1 MSDTNSSPAAE
12 NPAPIES
19 VPRNGSSN
27 GAAIATVIALCFG
40 GLVASLMQTL
50 VIPIQPEL
58 PTLLGTSHSNAS
70 WVITAT
76 LLAAAI
82 AMPIAGRLGDMFGKQ
97 RVLLGSAALLVAGSV
112 VCALSSS
119 VIPMIAG
126 RAIQGLAMGFIP
138 VGISLMREVT
148 PPKITSMAIAA
159 MSATLG
165 VGGAIGL
172 PLSAWIAQSWNWHG
186 LFWVSA
192 ILSLAVLALVV
203 VVVPHVPDAV
213 GGRLD
218 FVGAIGLAIGLS
230 AALIAVSKGNDW
242 GWTSG
247 TTLGTLIGGLVVLG
261 AWGFYQLR
269 TPEPLVD
276 LRTTARPAVLLTNI
290 AAVAIGFG
298 MMAQSIVIPMLLEM
312 DVRTGVG
319 LGQTM
324 LEAGLWMAPGGLMM
338 LVFAPVSGT
347 LINKIGAKYT
357 LAIGAT
363 VLGVGYLLAMF
374 LMNSPW
380 QLMIASIIAASGVG
394 IGYAAMPTL
403 IMGAVPM
410 TEAGAAV
417 GLNGLMRS
425 IGTTVSSA
433 VMAVLLT
440 TSTISMAGNDIPTHT
455 TFKWCFL
462 VGAVAAFV
470 GVAITL
476 CIPKR
481 GPKPTPTGV
490 VIADSAASGSA
501 TPGSATPGSAAPAT
515 SH

>member
-1 MSDTNSSPAAE
+1 MSDTQSSPAAE
-12 NPAPIES
+12 NSLPHVENKTAT
-19 VPRNGSSN
+19 
-27 GAAIATVIALCFG
+27 GAVATVIVLCLG
-40 GLVASLMQTL
+40 GLVAALMQTL

-58 PTLLGTSHSNAS
+58 PDLLHTSRSNAS

-76 LLAAAI
+76 LLAAAV

-97 RVLLGSAALLVAGSV
+97 RVLVGSGVLLVVGSV
-112 VCALSSS
+112 VCALSDS
-119 VIPMIAG
+119 VIPMIVG

-172 PLSAWIAQSWNWHG
+172 PLSAWIAQTWNWHA
-186 LFWVSA
+186 LFWVAAALGSV
-192 ILSLAVLALVV
+192 VLALGI
-203 VVVPHVPDAV
+203 VVVPHVPDAA

-218 FVGAIGLAIGLS
+218 IIGAIGLAIGLC

-242 GWTSG
+242 GWASG
-247 TTLGTLIGGLVVLG
+247 TTLGLLAAGIVVLI

-269 TPEPLVD
+269 ASDPLVD
-276 LRTTARPAVLLTNI
+276 LRTTAQPAVLLTNI
-290 AAVAIGFG
+290 AAIAIGFG
-298 MMAQSIVIPMLLEM
+298 MMAQSVVIPALLEM
-312 DVRTGVG
+312 PKETGIG

-324 LEAGLWMAPGGLMM
+324 LAAGLWMAPGGLMM
-338 LVFAPVSGT
+338 LVFSPVSGI

-363 VLGVGYLLAMF
+363 VLGTGYLIALF

-380 QLMIASIIAASGVG
+380 QLMVASIIAASGVG

-403 IMGAVPM
+403 IMGSVPM
-410 TEAGAAV
+410 TKAGAAV

-440 TSTISMAGNDIPTHT
+440 TATVSLGGNDMPSHT
-455 TFKWCFL
+455 SFRLCFL
-462 VGAVAAFV
+462 VGAIAAFV

-476 CIPKR
+476 TIPKR
-481 GPKPTPTGV
+481 GPQPVPTAAA
-490 VIADSAASGSA
+490 ADD
-501 TPGSATPGSAAPAT
+501 APAVPAAN
-515 SH
+515 

>member
-1 MSDTNSSPAAE
+1 MSDANSSPGTE
-12 NPAPIES
+12 NP
-19 VPRNGSSN
+19 VPYADTPRDGSSQ
-27 GAAIATVIALCFG
+27 GAAIATVVVLCFG
-40 GLVASLMQTL
+40 GLIASLMQTL

-58 PTLLGTSHSNAS
+58 PELLGTSRSNAS

-76 LLAAAI
+76 LLAAAV
-82 AMPIAGRLGDMFGKQ
+82 AMPIAGRLGDMFGK
-97 RVLLGSAALLVAGSV
+97 RRVMLASAVLLVIGSI
-112 VCALSSS
+112 VCALSTS

-148 PPKITSMAIAA
+148 PPRITSMAIAA

-186 LFWVSA
+186 LFWISA
-192 ILSLAVLALVV
+192 ILSAVVVALVV
-203 VVVPHVPDAV
+203 VVVPNVSDAV

-218 FVGAIGLAIGLS
+218 IGGAIGLAIGLC
-230 AALIAVSKGNDW
+230 AALIAISKGNDW
-242 GWTSG
+242 GWANG
-247 TTLGTLIGGLVVLG
+247 KTLGLLIAGVVVLV
-261 AWGFYQLR
+261 AWGFFELR
-269 TPEPLVD
+269 TTDPLVD

-290 AAVAIGFG
+290 AAIAIGFG

-312 DVRTGVG
+312 PKETGVG
-319 LGQTM
+319 LGQS
-324 LEAGLWMAPGGLMM
+324 LLHAGLWMAPGGLMM

-347 LINKIGAKYT
+347 LMNKIGAKYT

-363 VLGVGYLLAMF
+363 VLGSGYLIAMF

-380 QLMIASIIAASGVG
+380 QLMLASIIAASGVG

-425 IGTTVSSA
+425 IGTTISSA

-440 TSTISMAGNDIPTHT
+440 TSTISMAGSDVPTHT
-455 TFKWCFL
+455 TFKLCFL
-462 VGAVAAFV
+462 VGALAAFV
-470 GVAITL
+470 GAAITL
-476 CIPKR
+476 LIPKR
-481 GPKPTPTGV
+481 GPQPVPSGV
-490 VIADSAASGSA
+490 VVSGAEAKS
-501 TPGSATPGSAAPAT
+501 PAT

>member
-1 MSDTNSSPAAE
+1 M
-12 NPAPIES
+12 I
-19 VPRNGSSN
+19 V
-27 GAAIATVIALCFG
+27 LCLG
-40 GLVASLMQTL
+40 GLVAALMQTL

-58 PTLLGTSHSNAS
+58 PHLLGTSRSNAS

-76 LLAAAI
+76 LLAAAV

-97 RVLLGSAALLVAGSV
+97 RVLVGSGVLLVVGSV
-112 VCALSSS
+112 VCALSDS
-119 VIPMIAG
+119 VIPMIIG

-148 PPKITSMAIAA
+148 PPRITSMAIAA

-172 PLSAWIAQSWNWHG
+172 PLSAWIAQTWNWHA
-186 LFWVSA
+186 LFWVA
-192 ILSLAVLALVV
+192 AALGAVVLALVI
-203 VVVPHVPDAV
+203 VVVPHVPDAT

-218 FVGAIGLAIGLS
+218 IVGAIGLAIGLC

-242 GWTSG
+242 GWASG
-247 TTLGTLIGGLVVLG
+247 TTLGLLAAGIVVLV

-269 TPEPLVD
+269 TTEPLVD

-290 AAVAIGFG
+290 AAIAIGFG
-298 MMAQSIVIPMLLEM
+298 MMAQSVVIPALLEM
-312 DVRTGVG
+312 PKETGIG

-324 LEAGLWMAPGGLMM
+324 LAAGLWMAPGGLMM
-338 LVFAPVSGT
+338 LVFSPVSGI

-363 VLGVGYLLAMF
+363 VLGVGYLIALF

-403 IMGAVPM
+403 IMGSVPM
-410 TEAGAAV
+410 TEAGSAV

-440 TSTISMAGNDIPTHT
+440 TATVSMGGQDMPSHAS
-455 TFKWCFL
+455 FRLCFL

-476 CIPKR
+476 TIPKR
-481 GPKPTPTGV
+481 GPQPVPT
-490 VIADSAASGSA
+490 A
-501 TPGSATPGSAAPAT
+501 TPSSDDAPAVPAAN
-515 SH
+515 

>member
-1 MSDTNSSPAAE
+1 MSDAEPDLTTTTALPHAE
-12 NPAPIES
+12 NET
-19 VPRNGSSN
+19 NG
-27 GAAIATVIALCFG
+27 GVIATVITLCMG
-40 GLVASLMQTL
+40 GLVAALMQTL

-58 PTLLGTSHSNAS
+58 PQLLGTSRSNAS

-76 LLAAAI
+76 LLAAAV

-97 RVLLGSAALLVAGSV
+97 RVLVGSSVLLVVGSV
-112 VCALSSS
+112 ICALSDS
-119 VIPMIAG
+119 VIPMIVG
-126 RAIQGLAMGFIP
+126 RAVQGLAMGFIP

-148 PPKITSMAIAA
+148 PPRITSMAIAA

-172 PLSAWIAQSWNWHG
+172 PLSAWIAQSWNWHA
-186 LFWVSA
+186 LFWVA
-192 ILSLAVLALVV
+192 AALAAVILVLTI
-203 VVVPHVPDAV
+203 VVVPHVADAV

-218 FVGAIGLAIGLS
+218 IVGAIGLAIGLC

-242 GWTSG
+242 GWASAD
-247 TTLGTLIGGLVVLG
+247 TLGLLAVGIVVLIG
-261 AWGFYQLR
+261 WGFYQLR
-269 TPEPLVD
+269 TSDPLVD

-290 AAVAIGFG
+290 AAIAIGFG
-298 MMAQSIVIPMLLEM
+298 MMAQSVVIPTLLEM
-312 DVRTGVG
+312 PKETGVG
-319 LGQTM
+319 LGQDI
-324 LEAGLWMAPGGLMM
+324 LAAGLWMAPGGLMM
-338 LVFAPVSGT
+338 LVFSPVSGL

-363 VLGVGYLLAMF
+363 VLGVGYLIALF

-380 QLMIASIIAASGVG
+380 QLMVASIIAASGVG

-403 IMGAVPM
+403 IMGSVPL

-440 TSTISMAGNDIPTHT
+440 TAAVSMGGQSMPSHT
-455 TFKWCFL
+455 SFRLCFL

-476 CIPKR
+476 LIPRR
-481 GPKPTPTGV
+481 GPQPVPQ
-490 VIADSAASGSA
+490 
-501 TPGSATPGSAAPAT
+501 PAT
-515 SH
+515 FDDAAV

>member
-1 MSDTNSSPAAE
+1 MSDTHSSSTAQNSLPHVE
-12 NPAPIES
+12 NKTTT
-19 VPRNGSSN
+19 G
-27 GAAIATVIALCFG
+27 AIATVIVLCLG
-40 GLVASLMQTL
+40 GLVAALMQTL

-58 PTLLGTSHSNAS
+58 PHLLGTSRSNAS

-76 LLAAAI
+76 LLAAAV

-97 RVLLGSAALLVAGSV
+97 RVLVGSGVLLVVGSV
-112 VCALSSS
+112 VCALSDS
-119 VIPMIAG
+119 VIPMIIG

-148 PPKITSMAIAA
+148 PPRITSMAIAA

-172 PLSAWIAQSWNWHG
+172 PLSAWIAQTWNWHA
-186 LFWVSA
+186 LFWVA
-192 ILSLAVLALVV
+192 AALGAVVLALVI
-203 VVVPHVPDAV
+203 VVVPHVPDAT

-218 FVGAIGLAIGLS
+218 IVGAIGLAIGLC

-242 GWTSG
+242 GWASG
-247 TTLGTLIGGLVVLG
+247 TTLGLLAAGIVVLV

-269 TPEPLVD
+269 TTEPLVD

-290 AAVAIGFG
+290 AAIAIGFG
-298 MMAQSIVIPMLLEM
+298 MMAQSVVIPALLEM
-312 DVRTGVG
+312 PKETGIG

-324 LEAGLWMAPGGLMM
+324 LAAGLWMAPGGLMM
-338 LVFAPVSGT
+338 LVFSPVSGI

-363 VLGVGYLLAMF
+363 VLGVGYLIALF

-403 IMGAVPM
+403 IMGSVPM
-410 TEAGAAV
+410 TEAGSAV

-440 TSTISMAGNDIPTHT
+440 TATVSMGGQDMPSHT
-455 TFKWCFL
+455 SFRLCFL

-476 CIPKR
+476 TIPKR
-481 GPKPTPTGV
+481 GPQPVPT
-490 VIADSAASGSA
+490 A
-501 TPGSATPGSAAPAT
+501 TPSSDDAPAVPAAN
-515 SH
+515 

>member
-1 MSDTNSSPAAE
+1 MSDTTSSPASE
-12 NPAPIES
+12 NPAHYES
-19 VPRNGSSN
+19 SPRDGSSN

-40 GLVASLMQTL
+40 GLVAALMQTL
-50 VIPIQPEL
+50 VIPIQPKL
-58 PTLLGTSHSNAS
+58 PEYLHTSHSTAS

-76 LLAAAI
+76 LLGGAI

-97 RVLLGSAALLVAGSV
+97 RALLGSAVLLVVGSV
-112 VCALSSS
+112 VCALSSAA
-119 VIPMIAG
+119 IPMIAG

-172 PLSAWIAQSWNWHG
+172 PLSAWIAQSWNWHA
-186 LFWVSA
+186 LFWMSA
-192 ILSLAVLALVV
+192 IVAALVLVLVIV
-203 VVVPHVPDAV
+203 VIPHVPDAV
-213 GGRLD
+213 GGRFD
-218 FVGAIGLAIGLS
+218 IVGVIGLAIGLC

-242 GWTSG
+242 GWSSA
-247 TTLGTLIGGLVVLG
+247 TTLGTLIGGLAVLVL
-261 AWGFYQLR
+261 WGFYQLR

-276 LRTTARPAVLLTNI
+276 LRTTARPAVLLTNV

-298 MMAQSIVIPMLLEM
+298 MMAQSIVIPMLLELPA
-312 DVRTGVG
+312 VTGVG
-319 LGQTM
+319 LDQSM
-324 LEAGLWMAPGGLMM
+324 LAAGLWMAPGGLMM
-338 LVFAPVSGT
+338 LVFAPISGI

-363 VLGVGYLLAMF
+363 VLGVGYLIAMF
-374 LMNSPW
+374 LMHSPW

-440 TSTISMAGNDIPTHT
+440 TSTITMAGTDVPTHT
-455 TFKWCFL
+455 TFKLCFL
-462 VGAVAAFV
+462 VGALAAFV

-476 CIPKR
+476 FIPR
-481 GPKPTPTGV
+481 HGPKPTPSAV
-490 VIADSAASGSA
+490 VIEDSATTASR
-501 TPGSATPGSAAPAT
+501 
-515 SH
+515 